1 MLDCPVFIVSDR
13 SGLTAETLSHTLLS
27 QFPGVRFHQRALPFV
42 DTPEKVRQAVLAINE
57 AGRESGCRPLVFAT
71 FVDDSFSEALSAAE
85 GEFFDLFSPF
95 IDRMER
101 LLGQQSSH
109 KPGQSHGISDAHRYS
124 RRIDAVNYAMHCDD
138 GLHTRDYNRATLILI
153 GASRSGK
160 TPTCLYLAL
169 HFGVYAANYPLT
181 EEDFGGGNL
190 PGPLEA
196 HRDRIFGLTIDPMR
210 LHQIRTERRPG
221 SEYASVARC
230 RQDVARAEHMFRRN
244 GIPFCDST
252 NYSVEELG
260 STIKHQMGLV
270 SPRY

>member
-1 MLDCPVFIVSDR
+1 MPNCPVFIVSDR
-13 SGLTAETLSHTLLS
+13 SGLTAETLSHTLMS
-27 QFPGVRFHQRALPFV
+27 QFPDVRFHQRALPFV
-42 DTPEKVRQAVLAINE
+42 DTPQKVQQAVRAIDE

-71 FVDDSFSEALSAAE
+71 FVDESFSEILSAAE
-85 GEFFDLFSPF
+85 GEIFDLFSPF
-95 IDRMER
+95 IGRMER
-101 LLGQQSSH
+101 LLDQQSSH
-109 KPGQSHGISDAHRYS
+109 KPGQSHGISDVGRYY

-138 GLHTRDYNRATLILI
+138 GLHTQDYNRATLILL

-169 HFGVYAANYPLT
+169 HFGFYAANYPLT
-181 EEDFGGGNL
+181 EEDFGTGVL
-190 PGPLEA
+190 PGPLEP
-196 HRDRIFGLTIDPMR
+196 HKDRIFGLTIDPMR

-230 RQDVARAEHMFRRN
+230 RQDVVRAEQMFRRN

-270 SPRY
+270 SSLY